1 MIDYL
6 LLSSKY
12 LSLGFNYFEGW
23 CGEGNNGY
31 AESWCWITY
40 RIERIT
46 TSVGGYPF
54 TLSTIYIFLALFD
67 FLVSGALLGNLFFT
81 FPSLLFYSAPP
92 PTNTRKMKGLNIR
105 YLVTCHGMESFNT
118 WIWFV
123 LSKSQNRTKRF
134 LELLLT
140 WLFTSS
146 GSSQMHWDNIFTS
159 LYSMCQWT
167 WTWTLLLKRD
177 NNRLNPFKSP
187 LSQILLV

>member
-12 LSLGFNYFEGW
+12 LSIGFNHFEGW

-31 AESWCWITY
+31 AENWCWITY

-67 FLVSGALLGNLFFT
+67 FLVSGARLGNLSFT

-105 YLVTCHGMESFNT
+105 YLVTRHGMESFNT

-140 WLFTSS
+140 WLFIS
-146 GSSQMHWDNIFTS
+146 GPSQMHWNNIFTS

-167 WTWTLLLKRD
+167 WTWII
-177 NNRLNPFKSP
+177 
-187 LSQILLV
+187 IL

>member
-1 MIDYL
+1 MAL
-6 LLSSKY
+6 CRKLVL
-12 LSLGFNYFEGW
+12 
-23 CGEGNNGY
+23 
-31 AESWCWITY
+31 ITY
-40 RIERIT
+40 SIEMIT
-46 TSVGGYPF
+46 TSVGGEGYPF
-54 TLSTIYIFLALFD
+54 TLCTIYIFLALFD
-67 FLVSGALLGNLFFT
+67 FLVSGARLGNLSFT

-92 PTNTRKMKGLNIR
+92 PTNNRKMKGLNIR
-105 YLVTCHGMESFNT
+105 YLVTRHGMESFNT

-123 LSKSQNRTKRF
+123 LSKSKNRTKRF

-146 GSSQMHWDNIFTS
+146 GSSQMHWNNIFTS

-187 LSQILLV
+187 LSQILSVSTKTVN